1 MKAVE
6 KEINQDLLAIFV
18 FFIVLLE
25 TGILRFCMIVE
36 PSSKPS
42 ESKLAKK
49 IKMTFFSVIQS
60 LAFET
65 CNVFFFLIE
74 TALNNKLANS

>member
-1 MKAVE
+1 MKDIE
-6 KEINQDLLAIFV
+6 KRDQSRPACNLCF
-18 FFIVLLE
+18 FFIVELE

-49 IKMTFFSVIQS
+49 IKMTFFSVIRS

-65 CNVFFFLIE
+65 CNLFFVSY
-74 TALNNKLANS
+74 LNKKKTVVVI